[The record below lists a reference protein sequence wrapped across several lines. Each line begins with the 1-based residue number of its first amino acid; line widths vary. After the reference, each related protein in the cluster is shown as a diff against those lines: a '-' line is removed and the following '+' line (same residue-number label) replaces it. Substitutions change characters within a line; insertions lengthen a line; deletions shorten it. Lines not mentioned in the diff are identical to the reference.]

1 MTTMT
6 KVAKFNALAEMVG
19 TDAVFEDG
27 TKVSDFLAH
36 EVEMTNKRN
45 ARKSV
50 SPTKAQKENAEI
62 KTKILDTLADASD
75 GMTASE
81 VAKALGLNSPQ
92 KATALLKQLI
102 DEGKVTRGK
111 VGKAT
116 MFTVA

>member
-6 KVAKFNALAEMVG
+6 KVAKFNALAEMIG
-19 TDAVFEDG
+19 ADAVFEDG
-27 TKVSDFLAH
+27 TKVADFLAH

-45 ARKSV
+45 ARKSM
-50 SPTKAQKENAEI
+50 SPTKTQKENEEI
-62 KTKILDTLADASD
+62 KTKILDTLTDTSD

-81 VAKALGLNSPQ
+81 VAKTLDLNSPQ

-102 DEGKVTRGK
+102 DEGKVTKGK

-116 MFTVA
+116 VFTLV